1 MIIFYLDMQKGFIQ
15 IPVLIA
21 IIIGL
26 LVLGGGGYLGV
37 KQYQEHQQEKLAVQE
52 QQQKIEDEKEKLA
65 EDEKIAK
72 EVELQTF
79 MEGQQNALKD
89 AQLEIEGLKKQSEL
103 QKITSTLTKVGA
115 LSNAEIISKVKSSVV
130 YVETTKGSGS
140 GFVIDDDGY
149 VLTNAHVVWDVNFVD
164 IYSVSGHSFGQVV
177 GRDEEIDLA
186 LIKLEPNELK
196 PVILGNSDTLRQ
208 GDDVFTLGFP
218 FGIKADVSFK
228 EGTISRT
235 IEDGDYTY
243 LETSAEIHPG
253 NSGGPLVNDQGEV
266 VGINTAVLG
275 NSIGGITVGET
286 IKFAIP
292 INTAKNLITELKN
305 GRNVVIEHPE
315 TSHSNN
321 KVSCDNY
328 KDGVVN
334 KYADLT
340 NVFVQSEID
349 AYYIVDEVFYSPV
362 AGSCLYKFRMFWD
375 KDWQKPQEQIN
386 SCPSNEPDCILITYS
401 LRDWLTDETIYHVIV
416 SSKELEESVYDLLDG
431 GEGSTKL
438 NEFRNRVDY
447 YKGG

>member
-1 MIIFYLDMQKGFIQ
+1 MQKGFIQ
-15 IPVLIA
+15 IPILIA
-21 IIIGL
+21 IIVGL
-26 LVLGGGGYLGV
+26 LVLGGGSYLGV
-37 KQYQEHQQEKLAVQE
+37 KQYKEHQQEKFAVQE
-52 QQQKIEDEKEKLA
+52 QQQKIEAEKEKLA

-89 AQLEIEGLKKQSEL
+89 AQLEIEELKKQSESS
-103 QKITSTLTKVGA
+103 QKITPTPEKNTVSYIPAKAGA

-186 LIKLEPNELK
+186 LIKLETNELK
-196 PVILGNSDTLRQ
+196 PVTLGDSDTLKQ

-228 EGTISRT
+228 EGTLSRVV
-235 IEDGDYTY
+235 EDGDYTY

-275 NSIGGITVGET
+275 NSIGGVTVGET

-292 INTAKNLITELKN
+292 INEAKNIIPELKA
-305 GRNVVIEHPE
+305 GRSIVIEHPQIN
-315 TSHSNN
+315 TSNQSDIESQKESYRDFKIELDRLLNESAIARQHVQDSTNTMDNNCTMSIISADSAIESTNSAHQLLLAIKIPDVPFTDLIQDVLRIMNSIMDYDKQTMQIRKQHCALSLQNINLN
-321 KVSCDNY
+321 KVLNLMSLQ
-328 KDGVVN
+328 V
-334 KYADLT
+334 
-340 NVFVQSEID
+340 
-349 AYYIVDEVFYSPV
+349 
-362 AGSCLYKFRMFWD
+362 CLF
-375 KDWQKPQEQIN
+375 
-386 SCPSNEPDCILITYS
+386 
-401 LRDWLTDETIYHVIV
+401 
-416 SSKELEESVYDLLDG
+416 
-431 GEGSTKL
+431 
-438 NEFRNRVDY
+438 
-447 YKGG
+447 